1 MFGSKKNS
9 PDIRRTKFTT
19 LIARDVVVAG
29 DLEFAEGLRMDGH
42 VKGNVT
48 GKADSQALLVLSEHG
63 KITGNVRGYDLVING
78 TIVGDV
84 IADHFVDLQA
94 NAHVTGNIE
103 YLQLR
108 MDCGATVDG
117 KLTKRDAATAPV
129 AAVASKPPAPALAGP
144 ARDDGLPQPLKS

>member
-117 KLTKRDAATAPV
+117 KLTKRDATAAPL
-129 AAVASKPPAPALAGP
+129 AAVAGKPAAPALAGP

>member
-1 MFGSKKNS
+1 MFGKKSS
-9 PDIRRTKFTT
+9 PDVRRTKFTT
-19 LIARDVVVAG
+19 LIARDVVLAG
-29 DLEFAEGLRMDGH
+29 DLEFGEGLRMDGH

-48 GKADSQALLVLSEHG
+48 GKSDSEALLVLSEHG
-63 KITGNVRGYDLVING
+63 KITGNVRGYDLIVNG
-78 TIVGDV
+78 TIIGDV

-117 KLTKRDAATAPV
+117 KLTKRDAAASMLTNADTAS
-129 AAVASKPPAPALAGP
+129 AT
-144 ARDDGLPQPLKS
+144 

>member
-1 MFGSKKNS
+1 MFGSKKIS
-9 PDIRRTKFTT
+9 PDVRRTKFTT
-19 LIARDVVVAG
+19 LIARDVVIAG

-42 VKGNVT
+42 IKGNVT
-48 GKADSQALLVLSEHG
+48 GKADSQALLVVSEHG
-63 KITGNVRGYDLVING
+63 KITGNVRGYDLIVNG

-103 YLQLR
+103 YSQLR

-117 KLTKRDAATAPV
+117 KLTRRDAAVPV
-129 AAVASKPPAPALAGP
+129 AAATGKPATPAPAASP
-144 ARDDGLPQPLKS
+144 ARDGHLVPSPSS

>member
-1 MFGSKKNS
+1 MFGSNKKSS

-19 LIARDVVVAG
+19 LIARDVVLAG
-29 DLEFAEGLRMDGH
+29 DLEFAEGLRLDGH
-42 VKGNVT
+42 VKGNVS

-63 KITGNVRGYDLVING
+63 KITGNVRGYDLIVNG
-78 TIVGDV
+78 TIFGDV

-117 KLTKRDAATAPV
+117 KLTKRDAAAPV
-129 AAVASKPPAPALAGP
+129 PALAGKPTAP
-144 ARDDGLPQPLKS
+144 ALIGPAKG

>member
-1 MFGSKKNS
+1 MFGSKKKIS
-9 PDIRRTKFTT
+9 ADVRRTQFTT
-19 LIARDVVVAG
+19 LIARDVVIAG

-48 GKADSQALLVLSEHG
+48 GKADSQALLVVSEHG
-63 KITGNVRGYDLVING
+63 KITGNVRGYDLIVNG

-84 IADHFVDLQA
+84 IAEHFVDLQA

-117 KLTKRDAATAPV
+117 KLTKRDATSS
-129 AAVASKPPAPALAGP
+129 AAAGKPASAAASTGS
-144 ARDDGLPQPLKS
+144 ARDGHLVPSPSA

>member
-1 MFGSKKNS
+1 MFGSKKIS
-9 PDIRRTKFTT
+9 PDVRRTKFTT
-19 LIARDVVVAG
+19 LIARDVVLAG

-63 KITGNVRGYDLVING
+63 KITGNVRGYDLIVNG

-108 MDCGATVDG
+108 MDCGATVEG
-117 KLTKRDAATAPV
+117 KLTRRDAAAPMAAAATQPAAPAPV
-129 AAVASKPPAPALAGP
+129 RP
-144 ARDDGLPQPLKS
+144 ARDDSLMARPAS

>member
-1 MFGSKKNS
+1 MFGKKSS

-19 LIARDVVVAG
+19 LIARDVVLAG
-29 DLEFAEGLRMDGH
+29 DLEFGEGLRMDGH

-48 GKADSQALLVLSEHG
+48 GKSDSQALLVLSEHG
-63 KITGNVRGYDLVING
+63 KITGNVRGYDLIVNG

-84 IADHFVDLQA
+84 IADHFLDLQA

-117 KLTKRDAATAPV
+117 KLTKRDAAAPMPV
-129 AAVASKPPAPALAGP
+129 LAGKPAKPALDTP
-144 ARDDGLPQPLKS
+144 ATVALATSLQK

>member
-1 MFGSKKNS
+1 MFGSKKIS
-9 PDIRRTKFTT
+9 PDVRRTKFTT
-19 LIARDVVVAG
+19 LIARDVVLAG

-48 GKADSQALLVLSEHG
+48 GKADSHALLVVSEHG
-63 KITGNVRGYDLVING
+63 KITGNVRGYDLIVNG

-84 IADHFVDLQA
+84 IAEHFVDLQA

-117 KLTKRDAATAPV
+117 KLTRRDAAVP
-129 AAVASKPPAPALAGP
+129 AAAAAAKPAAAAGAGP
-144 ARDDGLPQPLKS
+144 AGHLVPSVSS

>member
-1 MFGSKKNS
+1 MFGSKKSS

-117 KLTKRDAATAPV
+117 KLTKRDATAASMATV
-129 AAVASKPPAPALAGP
+129 AAKPPAPALAGP
-144 ARDDGLPQPLKS
+144 TRDDGLIPPLKA

>member
-1 MFGSKKNS
+1 MFGSKKSS

-19 LIARDVVVAG
+19 LIARDVVLAG
-29 DLEFAEGLRMDGH
+29 DLEFAEGLRMDGQ

-63 KITGNVRGYDLVING
+63 KITGKVRGYDLIING
-78 TIVGDV
+78 TIIGDV
-84 IADHFVDLQA
+84 IADHFVDLQP

-117 KLTKRDAATAPV
+117 KLTKRDAAAPAPAPAPV
-129 AAVASKPPAPALAGP
+129 PLPALAGKPTAP
-144 ARDDGLPQPLKS
+144 ALVGPAKD

>member
-1 MFGSKKNS
+1 MFGSKKKIS
-9 PDIRRTKFTT
+9 ADVRRTQFTT
-19 LIARDVVVAG
+19 LIARDVVIAG

-48 GKADSQALLVLSEHG
+48 GKADSQALLVVSEHG
-63 KITGNVRGYDLVING
+63 KITGNVRGYDLIVNG

-84 IADHFVDLQA
+84 IAEHFVDLQA

-117 KLTKRDAATAPV
+117 KLTKRDATAPAAAGKPV
-129 AAVASKPPAPALAGP
+129 AAAGT
-144 ARDDGLPQPLKS
+144 RDGHLVPSPSA

>member
-1 MFGSKKNS
+1 MFGSKKIS
-9 PDIRRTKFTT
+9 PDVRRTKFTT
-19 LIARDVVVAG
+19 LIARDVVLAG

-63 KITGNVRGYDLVING
+63 KITGNVRGYDLIING

-117 KLTKRDAATAPV
+117 KLTRRDAAAPMAAAASQPGASAPV
-129 AAVASKPPAPALAGP
+129 GP
-144 ARDDGLPQPLKS
+144 ARNDSLMARPAT

>member
-1 MFGSKKNS
+1 MFGSKKIS
-9 PDIRRTKFTT
+9 PDVRRTKFTT
-19 LIARDVVVAG
+19 LIARDVVIAG

-48 GKADSQALLVLSEHG
+48 GKADSQALLVVSEHG
-63 KITGNVRGYDLVING
+63 KITGNVRGYDLIVNG

-117 KLTKRDAATAPV
+117 KLTKRDAAAPK
-129 AAVASKPPAPALAGP
+129 AAPASQPAAAALAGP
-144 ARDDGLPQPLKS
+144 AREGNLLASPAS

>member
-1 MFGSKKNS
+1 MFGSKKTS
-9 PDIRRTKFTT
+9 PDVRRTKFTT
-19 LIARDVVVAG
+19 LIARDVVLAG

-42 VKGNVT
+42 IKGNVT
-48 GKADSQALLVLSEHG
+48 GKADSQALLVVSEHG
-63 KITGNVRGYDLVING
+63 KITGNVRGYDLIVNG

-84 IADHFVDLQA
+84 IAEHFVDLQS

-117 KLTKRDAATAPV
+117 KLTRRDAKA
-129 AAVASKPPAPALAGP
+129 PAPAPAGKNP
-144 ARDDGLPQPLKS
+144 AQATGSSAKDALLVPSPSS